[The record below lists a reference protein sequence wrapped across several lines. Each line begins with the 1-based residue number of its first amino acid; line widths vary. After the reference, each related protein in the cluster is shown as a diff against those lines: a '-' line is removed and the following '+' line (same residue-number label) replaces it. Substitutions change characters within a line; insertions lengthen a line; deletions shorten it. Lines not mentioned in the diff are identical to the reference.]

1 MPSAELLSH
10 ISTFN
15 ATSSLASSAL
25 SSIAAPT
32 TLSWSV
38 SDSAQGSSGADT
50 TFTTQWAALLSG
62 VSQQQAGAS
71 PLYFKPPRKIQIF
84 GICCDS
90 NRKQHNYLIDED
102 NSISTNGAN
111 THGPNAVISMLDRYF
126 HTHYETRCHLHCD
139 NCVGQNKNI
148 CYWIFSMA
156 NYNWKTSGDHTIISA
171 CRTYMYTL
179 PCRRPFWVDKEDLP
193 PI

>member
-10 ISTFN
+10 ISTFD
-15 ATSSLASSAL
+15 ATSSLASSAP

-38 SDSAQGSSGADT
+38 SGSVQGSSGADT
-50 TFTTQWAALLSG
+50 SFTTQLAALLSG

-71 PLYFKPPRKIQIF
+71 PLYFKTPRKIQIF

-102 NSISTNGAN
+102 NSIGTNGAN
-111 THGPNAVISMLDRYF
+111 THGPNAVISMLDHYF

-139 NCVGQNKNI
+139 NCVCQNKN
-148 CYWIFSMA
+148 
-156 NYNWKTSGDHTIISA
+156 NYVIG
-171 CRTYMYTL
+171 
-179 PCRRPFWVDKEDLP
+179 
-193 PI
+193 